1 MNQVPF
7 LIFPFIFFGGII
19 AMLATIFWIWMVIDC
34 AMNESNEG
42 NDKIV
47 WIIIILLTHL
57 LGAIIYFVLRRPQR
71 KAQLGR

>member
-1 MNQVPF
+1 MNSVPF
-7 LIFPFIFFGGII
+7 LIFPFIFLGGII
-19 AMLATIFWIWMVIDC
+19 AFLGTIFWIWMVIDC

-47 WIIIILLTHL
+47 WIIIILLTNV
-57 LGAIIYFVLRRPQR
+57 LGAIIYFLFRRPQR